1 MFVSFKCDLSVSMI
15 ANDLFEMFDD
25 ELDDVIVDKFSLI
38 FWIVLSVL
46 GDDITDDDELLILL
60 ATTLKLVKCFK
71 LLTLVER
78 ELTNCFEFCW
88 IANDDLDWEIC
99 CCCCLWFFSI
109 IAK

>member
-1 MFVSFKCDLSVSMI
+1 MFVSFECDLSVSMI

-25 ELDDVIVDKFSLI
+25 DEDDEDELDDVIVDKFSFI
-38 FWIVLSVL
+38 FRIVLSVL
-46 GDDITDDDELLILL
+46 GDDITDDEDELLILF

-88 IANDDLDWEIC
+88 IANDDLD
-99 CCCCLWFFSI
+99 
-109 IAK
+109 